1 MCVLDWRWGGSG
13 DGGGGDVM
21 LTVMRSLVYQTNMT
35 FSTKLHQVC
44 ILGSVTSLIK
54 HKHSPLEFNLHKDLR
69 WQTEAKKKKK
79 KSRKEVYVR
88 SPKLLGCFCPFKFYF
103 SPAKG
108 SIYGG

>member
-79 KSRKEVYVR
+79 KK
-88 SPKLLGCFCPFKFYF
+88 
-103 SPAKG
+103 
-108 SIYGG
+108 